1 MCRQQNDKGSIL
13 LKQSSETESPE
24 IILVRVDMW
33 SPASLRT
40 EPQSKMFWGFRSRC
54 EIFRSWRNWRA
65 QAFSKDTQKSTMRTT
80 LTTQPSLNH
89 EVLKSYTRR
98 YRMWCSTEKVCQII
112 QQKFWS
118 ESPICCRKRWATF
131 SGKILRLRINWDR
144 SPPEHHSKI
153 K

>member
-65 QAFSKDTQKSTMRTT
+65 QAFSKDTQKSTMRNT
-80 LTTQPSLNH
+80 LTTQPESWGSKKLHPKIQN
-89 EVLKSYTRR
+89 V
-98 YRMWCSTEKVCQII
+98 TEKVCQII